1 MLLPGLITEIWHKL
15 QEINLVSPNPVSM
28 MNGHHRNDDV
38 VVVPLEDEPTP
49 IKVNGTVL
57 NGVEQS
63 DGEI

>member
-1 MLLPGLITEIWHKL
+1 
-15 QEINLVSPNPVSM
+15 

-49 IKVNGTVL
+49 IKVNGSVL

-63 DGEI
+63 DGEICID

>member
-1 MLLPGLITEIWHKL
+1 
-15 QEINLVSPNPVSM
+15 M

-38 VVVPLEDEPTP
+38 VVVPLEDEPAP